1 MMGMEKERR
10 MDRLLGLMEE
20 LVRQQEEAGDFL
32 MSAKEA
38 ASRMGTSPGNIYQF
52 VKAGMLP
59 ALRFGKDI
67 RIRENALC
75 AFLRAY
81 EGKDV
86 LAELARQQKAG
97 A

>member
-1 MMGMEKERR
+1 MEKERR
-10 MDRLLGLMEE
+10 IDRLLGLVET
-20 LVRQQEEAGDFL
+20 LVRQQEETGDSL

-52 VKAGMLP
+52 VKVGMLP
-59 ALRFGKDI
+59 ALRFGKDM

-75 AFLRAY
+75 AFLREY
-81 EGKDV
+81 EGQDV
-86 LAELARQQKAG
+86 LAELSRRQKAG